1 MLILDSDPTT
11 AETPLPLGT
20 FATLHSGGADRSLRV
35 RKPSSSSCTRA
46 EQSHSLLSLSRGAPG
61 IPCWTRAPGMQPR
74 ARACHAHAALAPK
87 ATEAA
92 RGQPPLDLLAPGRS
106 LATGGELDAALPGG
120 RQVRTHVLKGCGNS
134 SAICPPFLLPAW
146 DLDVLGEPLIH
157 RHHSKPCAGHPLMPL
172 F

>member
-1 MLILDSDPTT
+1 MRRL
-11 AETPLPLGT
+11 
-20 FATLHSGGADRSLRV
+20 
-35 RKPSSSSCTRA
+35 RKPSSSGCTRA
-46 EQSHSLLSLSRGAPG
+46 EQSHSLLSCPGEHPAFPAGPAP
-61 IPCWTRAPGMQPR
+61 PGMQPR

-92 RGQPPLDLLAPGRS
+92 RGQPPPDLPAPGRS

-157 RHHSKPCAGHPLMPL
+157 RHRSKPCAGHPLMPL
-172 F
+172 FWWKQGFHRCNVPFPALQQQGKESTPKSEF